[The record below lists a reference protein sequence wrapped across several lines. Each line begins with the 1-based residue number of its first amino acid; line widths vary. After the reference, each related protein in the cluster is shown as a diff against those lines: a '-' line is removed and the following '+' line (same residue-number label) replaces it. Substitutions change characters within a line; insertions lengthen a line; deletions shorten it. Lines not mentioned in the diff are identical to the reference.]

1 MSNEYFDSMAAQW
14 DDNPMRRELT
24 KAVWNFIQN
33 SVSLEEDMN
42 VVDFGC
48 GTGLLSV
55 LLSEKVKTVY
65 ALDASVGML
74 GRLCE
79 KIDVNKIRNIRT
91 VHYDLSKDEPLNIKA
106 DVVVSS
112 MALHHIK
119 DTDDVIAVL
128 SNYLCDGGS
137 VVLTDLC
144 SEDGSFHKDVEVF
157 HNGFEPEEI
166 EKKLQRNGLKIKAN
180 KMVYEIRKND
190 NVYPVFGICAVK
202 E

>member
-1 MSNEYFDSMAAQW
+1 MAAQW
-14 DDNPMRRELT
+14 DDNPIRRELT
-24 KAVWNFIQN
+24 KAVWGFVQSCVDIQD
-33 SVSLEEDMN
+33 DMK

-55 LLSEKVKTVY
+55 LLAQKCQTVY
-65 ALDASVGML
+65 SLDSSVGML

-91 VHYDLSKDEPLNIKA
+91 VHHDISKDEPLNIKA

-119 DTDDVIAVL
+119 DTGGVITAL

-137 VVLTDLC
+137 VVLTDLY
-144 SEDGSFHKDVEVF
+144 SEDGSFHKDVETF

-166 EKKLQRNGLKIKAN
+166 EKKLQSNGLKIKAN

-190 NVYPVFGICAVK
+190 DVYPVFGICAVK